1 MNGSRNGPLLSVA
14 GLSVE
19 LGGKRLLSEVTLELE
34 SGQTLGLVG
43 ASGSGK
49 SLTALAIAGL
59 LPAAA
64 KVSGS
69 VRLNGEELADLP
81 ESRMCRIRGERIG
94 LVTQEPATALNPLMT
109 IGDQVAETILE
120 HRAVPNREAL
130 RIARETLN
138 EVGLP
143 ASRFALDRYPHE
155 LSGGQRQRVAIA
167 IAVALRPAL
176 LIADEPTTALD
187 VTVQAQVLILLKR
200 LSRSH
205 GIGLL
210 FVSHD
215 LAVVGQVADRIAVMD
230 EGRVVERRGPG
241 GTALATLR
249 DPVSLR
255 LLDAARH
262 RPVRKTEQPV
272 RKAEPLL
279 KAQGLHFEHTP
290 FAANAFGKQREAGV
304 RAVDGVD
311 IELHRGES
319 LALVGESGSGKT
331 TLLRLLL
338 GLQTP
343 SAGQVWLAGQPL
355 MQLHG
360 KALRAVRRRIQAV
373 FQDPYDSFN
382 PHWKVERLV
391 AEPLALLEPAVS
403 AQERRRRVEVALAQV
418 GLPADA
424 AQRYPHAFSG
434 GQRQRIAIARA
445 LIVEPDIVVLD
456 EAVSALDIFTRN
468 QVLDLLADLS
478 REMGIAWLFVSHDLA
493 LVQGVTDR
501 VAVMQA
507 GRIVETGDTRRIFS
521 DPQHPCTRAMLAAVP
536 RLPDALGGVF

>member
-1 MNGSRNGPLLSVA
+1 MNGTRNAPRLVVE

-19 LGGKRLLSEVTLELE
+19 LAGQRLLSDVTLELDA
-34 SGQTLGLVG
+34 SQTLGLVG

-59 LPAAA
+59 LPEGAR
-64 KVSGS
+64 VSGS
-69 VRLNGEELADLP
+69 VRIDGEELIGLP
-81 ESRMCRIRGERIG
+81 ESRLCRIRGARIG

-109 IGDQVAETILE
+109 IGEQVAETILQ
-120 HRAVPNREAL
+120 HRDVSRGEAL
-130 RIARETLN
+130 RMARAILD

-187 VTVQAQVLILLKR
+187 VTVQAQVLELLKR

-205 GIGLL
+205 GISLL

-230 EGRVVERRGPG
+230 EGRVVERSGPG
-241 GTALATLR
+241 ATALVALR
-249 DPVSLR
+249 EPASMR
-255 LLDAARH
+255 LLEAARH
-262 RPVRKTEQPV
+262 QPMP
-272 RKAEPLL
+272 RTSPPLCDSEPLL
-279 KAQGLHFEHTP
+279 KAQRLHYEHAP
-290 FAANAFGKQREAGV
+290 FASSSYGTSRGETV

-311 IELHRGES
+311 IELHRGER
-319 LALVGESGSGKT
+319 LAIVGESGSGKT

-338 GLQTP
+338 GLQVPTT
-343 SAGQVWLAGQPL
+343 GQVLLAGQPL
-355 MQLHG
+355 AQLRG
-360 KALRAVRRRIQAV
+360 KAMRAARRRIQAV

-382 PHWKVERLV
+382 PHWKVGRIV

-403 AQERRRRVEVALAQV
+403 SQEQRRRVEAALARV

-468 QVLDLLADLS
+468 QVLDLLAELS
-478 REMGIAWLFVSHDLA
+478 RSIGIAWLFVSHDLA
-493 LVQGVTDR
+493 MVRGVSDR

-507 GRIVETGDTRRIFS
+507 GRIVETGDTASIFS
-521 DPQHPCTRAMLAAVP
+521 EPRHPYTQALLAAVP
-536 RLPDALGGVF
+536 RLPEAVAT

>member
-1 MNGSRNGPLLSVA
+1 MSVPRLA
-14 GLSVE
+14 VSGLSVE
-19 LGGKRLLSEVTLELE
+19 LAGRRLLSDVTLELE

-59 LPAAA
+59 LPAGAR
-64 KVSGS
+64 VSGS
-69 VRLNGEELADLP
+69 VRLDGEELVGLP
-81 ESRMCRIRGERIG
+81 EARLCRIRGERIG
-94 LVTQEPATALNPLMT
+94 LVTQEPASALNPLMA

-120 HRAVPNREAL
+120 HRAVSNAEAL
-130 RIARETLN
+130 RIARETL
-138 EVGLP
+138 EDVGLP
-143 ASRFALDRYPHE
+143 AERFALDRYPHE

-187 VTVQAQVLILLKR
+187 VTVQAQVLALLKR

-215 LAVVGQVADRIAVMD
+215 LAVVGQIADRIAVMH

-262 RPVRKTEQPV
+262 RPVRRAPPPA
-272 RKAEPLL
+272 RDAEPLL
-279 KAQGLHFEHTP
+279 KAQGLCFEHAP
-290 FAANAFGKQREAGV
+290 FAGSVFDTPRPDAV

-311 IELHRGES
+311 IELHRGEN

-338 GLQTP
+338 GLQMPT
-343 SAGQVWLAGQPL
+343 AGQVRLAGQPL
-355 MQLHG
+355 AKLHG
-360 KALRAVRRRIQAV
+360 KELRAARRRIQAV
-373 FQDPYDSFN
+373 FQDPYDSFD

-403 AQERRRRVEVALAQV
+403 AQERQRRVAAALAQV

-468 QVLDLLADLS
+468 QILDLLAELS
-478 REMGIAWLFVSHDLA
+478 REAGIAWLFVSHDLA
-493 LVQGVTDR
+493 LVRGVADR

-507 GRIVETGDTRRIFS
+507 GRIVETGDTASLFS
-521 DPQHPCTRAMLAAVP
+521 DPRHPGTRALLAAIP
-536 RLPDALGGVF
+536 RLPDALGV